1 VQQVTDNAFRHRDG
15 LSVADAGHEND
26 IKRQM
31 TQNDK
36 QTLLPMKTSTSL
48 LLTLPSTA
56 PAVGKASS
64 TAHRTLAAA
73 LLAIAASYSS
83 SVGLQAQTLDPW
95 ETMDVFQPTPGLSAS
110 SADIGADPG
119 GNIYAVGS
127 GDATADG
134 SQRTAL
140 VQRSADQGATWTI
153 LDELPASDWTWAHYR
168 AFASDATGR
177 LFVGGDG
184 FPVNRPS
191 SNLAWIIRESA
202 DHGATWT
209 TADNPFPFS
218 GDTYA
223 GCADMKVSPS
233 GDVYASGSSLKYG
246 AVVRRRSAGAS
257 QFTTVFS
264 AGQSTAGSCW
274 SIAFHP
280 TRGVFT
286 ACDKDITGSPGIP
299 VWTVRCSPS
308 GNLNT
313 WTTVDTFMS
322 PTINPYGS
330 ARDIVVTD
338 SGMIY
343 VSGWTY
349 NVNTRLETWVV
360 RSSANGG
367 VTWTTSDSYTGSY
380 GAEGSGIALDSAGNI
395 FVCGRVQDSSGSSH
409 WLVRKGT
416 TVVKLVQQGKKWVQ
430 VSTVVWANSDV
441 FQLAP
446 GQTAMA
452 NDLNRDPSG
461 NIFVSGYAADATG
474 VDHWIVRKL
483 AK

>member
-1 VQQVTDNAFRHRDG
+1 
-15 LSVADAGHEND
+15 
-26 IKRQM
+26 M
-31 TQNDK
+31 
-36 QTLLPMKTSTSL
+36 LPMNTCNSP
-48 LLTLPSTA
+48 LLTLPATA
-56 PAVGKASS
+56 PAAGKASS
-64 TAHRTLAAA
+64 TAHRALAAA
-73 LLAIAASYSS
+73 LLALATGYASSLA
-83 SVGLQAQTLDPW
+83 LQAQTLDPW
-95 ETMDVFQPTPGLSAS
+95 ETMDDFQHTRGLLAV
-110 SADIGADPG
+110 SADISGDPA

-127 GDATADG
+127 GTAAADG
-134 SQRTAL
+134 SQRIAL
-140 VQRSADQGATWTI
+140 VQKSADQGATWTI
-153 LDELPASDWTWAHYR
+153 VDELSLSDWPWAHYR
-168 AFASDATGR
+168 AFTSDTSPTSPTFGR
-177 LFVGGDG
+177 LFVGGNG
-184 FPVNRPS
+184 YPANQPS
-191 SNLAWIIRESA
+191 TNLAWIIRESA
-202 DHGATWT
+202 DQGATWT
-209 TADNPFPFS
+209 TADSPFPFV

-223 GCADMKVSPS
+223 GCADIKVSPS

-257 QFTTVFS
+257 QFTTVFA

-299 VWTVRCSPS
+299 VWTVRRSPS
-308 GNLNT
+308 GNSNT

-322 PTINPYGS
+322 PTIKPYGS

-349 NVNTRLETWVV
+349 SVKTRLETWVV
-360 RSSANGG
+360 RSSADGG
-367 VTWTTSDSYTGSY
+367 VTWTISDSYTGSW
-380 GAEGSGIALDSAGNI
+380 GAEGSGIALDSTGTNI

-416 TVVKLVQQGKKWVQ
+416 PVVKLVQQGKKWVQ

-441 FQLAP
+441 FQLA
-446 GQTAMA
+446 QNQAAMA

-461 NIFVSGYAADATG
+461 NIFVSGHAADATG

>member
-1 VQQVTDNAFRHRDG
+1 MDYLWPDT
-15 LSVADAGHEND
+15 GHENNTT
-26 IKRQM
+26 RQM

-36 QTLLPMKTSTSL
+36 QTLPPMKTSTSP

-56 PAVGKASS
+56 PAAGKAPS
-64 TAHRTLAAA
+64 TAYRSLAAA
-73 LLAIAASYSS
+73 FLAIAACYSS

-95 ETMDVFQPTPGLSAS
+95 VTMDNYQHILGLLAV
-110 SADIGADPG
+110 SADISGDPA

-127 GDATADG
+127 GTATADG
-134 SQRTAL
+134 SQRIAL
-140 VQRSADQGATWTI
+140 VQKSADQGATWTI
-153 LDELPASDWTWAHYR
+153 VDELPLSDWPWAHYR
-168 AFASDATGR
+168 AFTSDTSPTSPTFGR
-177 LFVGGDG
+177 LFVGGNG
-184 FPVNRPS
+184 YPANQPS

-202 DHGATWT
+202 DQGATWT
-209 TADNPFPFS
+209 TTDNQFPFP

-223 GCADMKVSPS
+223 GCADIKVSPS

-264 AGQSTAGSCW
+264 AGQSAKGSCW

-286 ACDKDITGSPGIP
+286 ACDMDIAGSPGIP
-299 VWTVRCSPS
+299 VWTVRRSPS

-322 PTINPYGS
+322 PTIKPYGS

-338 SGMIY
+338 SGTIY

-349 NVNTRLETWVV
+349 SVKTRLETWVV
-360 RSSANGG
+360 RSSADGG

-395 FVCGRVQDSSGSSH
+395 FVCGWLQDSSGSPH

-452 NDLNRDPSG
+452 LDLNRDNSG
-461 NIFVSGYAADATG
+461 NLFVCGNAADATG

-483 AK
+483 PN

>member
-1 VQQVTDNAFRHRDG
+1 MN
-15 LSVADAGHEND
+15 
-26 IKRQM
+26 
-31 TQNDK
+31 
-36 QTLLPMKTSTSL
+36 KTSR
-48 LLTLPSTA
+48 LLT
-56 PAVGKASS
+56 
-64 TAHRTLAAA
+64 AAA
-73 LLAIAASYSS
+73 LLAVAASYSS

-95 ETMDVFQPTPGLSAS
+95 ETKDVFQPTPGLSAS
-110 SADIGADPG
+110 SADVVPDAG

-134 SQRTAL
+134 SQRIAL
-140 VQRSADQGATWTI
+140 VQKSTDQGATWTI
-153 LDELPASDWTWAHYR
+153 VDELSAPDWTWAHYR

-202 DHGATWT
+202 DHGVTWT
-209 TADNPFPFS
+209 TADDPFPFP
-218 GDTYA
+218 GDTDA

-264 AGQSTAGSCW
+264 AGQSAKGSCW

-286 ACDKDITGSPGIP
+286 ACDMDIAGSPGIP
-299 VWTVRCSPS
+299 VWTVRRSPS

-322 PTINPYGS
+322 PTIKPYGS

-338 SGMIY
+338 SGTIY

-349 NVNTRLETWVV
+349 SVKTRLETWVV
-360 RSSANGG
+360 RSSADGG
-367 VTWTTSDSYTGSY
+367 VTWTTSDSYTGSW
-380 GAEGSGIALDSAGNI
+380 GAEGSGITLDSVGNL
-395 FVCGRVQDSSGSSH
+395 FVCGRLQDSSGSSH

-446 GQTAMA
+446 NRTAMA
-452 NDLNRDPSG
+452 LDLNRDNSG
-461 NIFVSGYAADATG
+461 NMFVCGHAADGTG
-474 VDHWIVRKL
+474 ADHWIVRKL